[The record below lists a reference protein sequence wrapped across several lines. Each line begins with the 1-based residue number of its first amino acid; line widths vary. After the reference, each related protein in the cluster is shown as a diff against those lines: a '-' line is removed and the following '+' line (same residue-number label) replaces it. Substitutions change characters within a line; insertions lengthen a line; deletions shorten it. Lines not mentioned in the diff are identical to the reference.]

1 MLTRSSS
8 IVEKPSSFCGDV
20 GPLSSLHVSDWHRR
34 GWWWPCLAVKT
45 TAGDGM
51 LMLQNLLSRFS
62 HLEKNVFIQNT
73 EI

>member
-34 GWWWPCLAVKT
+34 GWWWPCLAV
-45 TAGDGM
+45 
-51 LMLQNLLSRFS
+51 
-62 HLEKNVFIQNT
+62 
-73 EI
+73 